1 MDVVDHEME
10 IKFVMGKM
18 MVEATYGDIVPI
30 MDGVALDVYIT
41 MEMYNLIFLQNVV
54 ETQIQDLLQDQLLEI
69 LLQDLLVDL
78 ILLLDLHLDL
88 LQLLDQQQTHQNAIK
103 IGPQMG
109 VVDHDMA
116 IKFVMDKMMVEE
128 IYGHI
133 VPIMDGV
140 VLDIYITRG
149 I

>member
-1 MDVVDHEME
+1 
-10 IKFVMGKM
+10 
-18 MVEATYGDIVPI
+18 MVEEIYGDIVPI

-41 MEMYNLIFLQNVV
+41 MEMYNLIFLQNVR
-54 ETQIQDLLQDQLLEI
+54 TQIQDLLQDQLLE
-69 LLQDLLVDL
+69 
-78 ILLLDLHLDL
+78 L

-128 IYGHI
+128 IYGHT
-133 VPIMDGV
+133 VPTMVGV
-140 VLDIYITRG
+140 VLDIYITRE